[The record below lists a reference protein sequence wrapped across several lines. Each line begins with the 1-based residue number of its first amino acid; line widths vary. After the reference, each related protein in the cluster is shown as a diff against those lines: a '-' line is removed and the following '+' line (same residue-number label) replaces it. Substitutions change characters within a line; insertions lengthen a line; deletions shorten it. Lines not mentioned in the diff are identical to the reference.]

1 MARRWLEIHAY
12 HGLVL
17 FLAMGACAVLFAWSS
32 YNLTQLAVANFR
44 FLRAFG
50 LMAVMEGGL
59 WQLLEIAA
67 YGLLSLIFYLGFK
80 SCEHELVHRGSDWR
94 AEK

>member
-12 HGLVL
+12 HAVVL
-17 FLAMGACAVLFAWSS
+17 FLVMGTCAALFAWSS
-32 YNLTQLAVANFR
+32 YNLAQLAIANYR

-50 LMAVMEGGL
+50 WLAVMEGGL

-67 YGLLSLIFYLGFK
+67 YGLLSLCFYLGFK
-80 SCEHELVHRGSDWR
+80 SCEHELVNRWSDWR
-94 AEK
+94 AGK